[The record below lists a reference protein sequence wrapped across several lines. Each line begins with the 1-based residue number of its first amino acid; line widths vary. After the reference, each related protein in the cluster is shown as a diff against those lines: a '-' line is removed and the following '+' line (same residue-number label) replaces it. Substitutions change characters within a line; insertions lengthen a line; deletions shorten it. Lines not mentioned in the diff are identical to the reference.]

1 MQKELEYWLA
11 SVQKLGPVK
20 TKALLDFFGS
30 EEAIYYATKSELQQ
44 VEGITEAVVTEM
56 LQKKSTDYIHREY
69 EKMKEKGIRLISIHD
84 MEYPEKL
91 LHIEKSPYVLFCR
104 GQMPLED
111 KISIAIVVPMEK
123 KWHCGLDESFR
134 MQEYR

>member
-1 MQKELEYWLA
+1 MELMQKELEYWLA

-69 EKMKEKGIRLISIHD
+69 
-84 MEYPEKL
+84 
-91 LHIEKSPYVLFCR
+91 
-104 GQMPLED
+104 
-111 KISIAIVVPMEK
+111 
-123 KWHCGLDESFR
+123 
-134 MQEYR
+134 